1 MNHQEIEIKFYVN
14 DLKRLEARLL
24 ELGAVLI
31 QPRVHES
38 NVRFDL
44 PDGSLRADD
53 EHQKNGTYR
62 FMNV

>member
-24 ELGAVLI
+24 ELGAFLI

-38 NVRFDL
+38 NVRFD
-44 PDGSLRADD
+44 